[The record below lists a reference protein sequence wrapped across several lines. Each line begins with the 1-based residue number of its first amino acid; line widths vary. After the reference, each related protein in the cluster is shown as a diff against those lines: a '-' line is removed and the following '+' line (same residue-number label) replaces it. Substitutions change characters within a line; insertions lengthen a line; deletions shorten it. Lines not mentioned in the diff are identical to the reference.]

1 MNGLHRNELNKT
13 FENTPGEKEKLISL
27 HDAADILELS
37 EEELRRLVAEGKIPA
52 YKIGGEYLRFRKSQ
66 VEVLRSRIRILKH
79 QSVPILDIRPAQKA
93 ETRARYSRFDR
104 IRDFLYFNDFY
115 ILAFILIVLLAAV
128 ILSRI

>member
-1 MNGLHRNELNKT
+1 MNGLPRNGLNRALD
-13 FENTPGEKEKLISL
+13 TPGEKEKLISL

-37 EEELRRLVAEGKIPA
+37 EEELRSFVAEGKIPA

-66 VEVLRSRIRILKH
+66 VEALRSRIRILKH
-79 QSVPILDIRPAQKA
+79 QSVPILDIRPVRK
-93 ETRARYSRFDR
+93 EEPKARYSIFDR

-128 ILSRI
+128 ILLRR

>member
-1 MNGLHRNELNKT
+1 MNGLHRNELNKASSA
-13 FENTPGEKEKLISL
+13 PGEKEKLISL
-27 HDAADILELS
+27 HDAADTLELS
-37 EEELRRLVAEGKIPA
+37 EEELRRFVAEGKIPA

-66 VEVLRSRIRILKH
+66 VEALRGRIRILKH

-93 ETRARYSRFDR
+93 EAGTGYSILDR

-128 ILSRI
+128 ILLRR